1 MTALGADRLCWM
13 DSNPNQGGRGLPRSC
28 YLHFRFLAPAGC
40 KQANVPRGVAANICG
55 IERHQAMSSDDPQV
69 LIEAAKQRDKRFP
82 SGTGLFQAKR
92 PEFK

>member
-1 MTALGADRLCWM
+1 MLDGFK
-13 DSNPNQGGRGLPRSC
+13 SEPRRSWIAAELL
-28 YLHFRFLAPAGC
+28 LHFRFPAPAGR